1 MRPAEPVSRI
11 MTEAVVVIE
20 CDRPLSEALAC
31 FQQYP
36 IHHLP
41 VVRDGR
47 LVGMLSYAD
56 LMKVEFFAPRGA
68 VDRAAW
74 LDSKFRIEQI
84 MRTPVTSCPPSASL
98 DDIANQI
105 IESGSHAITVVDD
118 LDHVL
123 GIVTTTDII
132 RSLLHGPPR
141 RGALPDA
148 QAASATP
155 PADEALAE
163 RTYRLK
169 PTPDQMAMALRAA
182 EVMHVEGHDPS
193 HVGKTLLYL
202 DQRRAYLE
210 KVMALADRYLAAGQ
224 DEHNHALLLKAVLAA
239 KGAEE
244 HAVAAAAV
252 PFALQ

>member
-1 MRPAEPVSRI
+1 

-47 LVGMLSYAD
+47 LVGILSTAD

-68 VDRAAW
+68 PDRAAW
-74 LDSKFRIEQI
+74 LDSKFRIDQI
-84 MRTPVTSCPPSASL
+84 MHAPVTSRPPSASL
-98 DDIANQI
+98 EEVAHLI
-105 IESGSHAITVVDD
+105 IESGNHAITIVDEAE
-118 LDHVL
+118 HVL
-123 GIVTTTDII
+123 GIVTTSDII

-141 RGALPDA
+141 RGSL
-148 QAASATP
+148 P
-155 PADEALAE
+155 PARAANETPADDEAMAE
-163 RTYRLK
+163 RSFRLK
-169 PTPDQMAMALRAA
+169 PTPDQLATALRAA
-182 EVMHVEGHDPS
+182 ESMYVEGHDPNF
-193 HVGKTLLYL
+193 VGKALLYL

-210 KVMALADRYLAAGQ
+210 KVLSLADRYLTAGQ

-239 KGAEE
+239 KSAEE

-252 PFALQ
+252 PFALE

>member
-1 MRPAEPVSRI
+1 MRPAEPIARI

-20 CDRPLSEALAC
+20 CDRPVSEALAC
-31 FQQYP
+31 FQHYP

-41 VVRDGR
+41 VVRGGR
-47 LVGMLSYAD
+47 LIGMLSTAD

-84 MRTPVTSCPPSASL
+84 MRTPVTSCAPSASL
-98 DDIANQI
+98 DDVANQLI
-105 IESGSHAITVVDD
+105 DAGCHAIAIVDD
-118 LDHVL
+118 AERVL

-141 RGALPDA
+141 RGVLP
-148 QAASATP
+148 AARPASGSP
-155 PADEALAE
+155 PADEAMAE

-169 PTPDQMAMALRAA
+169 PSDDEIAAALRAA
-182 EVMHVEGHDPS
+182 EMMYVEGHDPS
-193 HVGKTLLYL
+193 HIGKALLYL

-210 KVMALADRYLAAGQ
+210 KVLALADRYLAAGQ

>member
-11 MTEAVVVIE
+11 MTETVVVIE

-47 LVGMLSYAD
+47 LVGIITSAD
-56 LMKVEFFAPRGA
+56 LMKVEFFVPRA
-68 VDRAAW
+68 AHDRAAW
-74 LDSKFRIEQI
+74 LDAKFRIDQI
-84 MRTPVTSCPPSASL
+84 MHTPVTSRPPSASL
-98 DDIANQI
+98 EEVASLI
-105 IESGSHAITVVDD
+105 IESGSHAIVIVDEAERI
-118 LDHVL
+118 L
-123 GIVTTTDII
+123 GIVTTSDII

-141 RGALPDA
+141 RGSLAPA
-148 QAASATP
+148 RVANEAP
-155 PADEALAE
+155 PEDEAMAE
-163 RTYRLK
+163 RSFRLK
-169 PTPDQMAMALRAA
+169 PTPEQLATALRAA
-182 EVMHVEGHDPS
+182 ESMYVGGRDS
-193 HVGKTLLYL
+193 GFVGKTLLYL

-210 KVMALADRYLAAGQ
+210 KVLALADRYLTAGQ

-239 KGAEE
+239 KRAEE

-252 PFALQ
+252 PFALE